1 MGYSLTGHTSEQ
13 VLLLLYGIGANG
25 KSTFLE
31 TVRALLGDYA
41 TQADFTTFLKRE
53 SDGARNDLARLVGT
67 RFVSAV
73 EAEAGKPLAEALV
86 KQLTGGDTIT
96 ARFLFREFFD
106 FRPAFKLWLAANHK
120 PTITGGDHGIW
131 RRMRLV
137 PFTVTIPEAERDAKL
152 TSKLA
157 AELPGI
163 LAWAVRGWLAWR
175 AAGLGLPPEVQA
187 ATASYR
193 DEMDALGP
201 FLDEA
206 TAAVDGARITAKELY
221 EAYEAWCAANGER
234 PRSQKGFAMSL
245 RERGFEAVKGSKGVR
260 CWSGLALGGEAGPGG
275 GWRMGGGFPGKVPSG
290 TDRTLVTNAQDKKA
304 CPGTDSPEQAP
315 PIRHP
320 PPATEGRA
328 LARAFEEGEL

>member
-1 MGYSLTGHTSEQ
+1 MPARRAGTGAA
-13 VLLLLYGIGANG
+13 GAALWPPWRG
-25 KSTFLE
+25 GPGPGALRPDAGGRVA
-31 TVRALLGDYA
+31 TVR
-41 TQADFTTFLKRE
+41 
-53 SDGARNDLARLVGT
+53 ARLVGT
-67 RFVSAV
+67 RFVSTEA
-73 EAEAGKPLAEALV
+73 AEAGKPLAEALV

-106 FRPAFKLWLAANHK
+106 FKPAFKLWLAANHK

-152 TSKLA
+152 TTKLA

-163 LAWAVRGWLAWR
+163 LAWAVRGCLAWR
-175 AAGLGLPPEVQA
+175 AEGLGLPPEVRE

-221 EAYEAWCAANGER
+221 EVYEAWCAANGER
-234 PRSQKGFAMSL
+234 PRSQKGFAMNL

-260 CWSGLALGGEAGPGG
+260 CWSGLALREEADLGG

-290 TDRTLVTNAQDKKA
+290 NDSTLVTNAHGQEA

-320 PPATEGRA
+320 PPATERPA
-328 LARAFEEGEL
+328 PAPAFEEGEL